1 MSENCPNCGL
11 PKEICACQTIEKET
25 TGKLKIYSTK
35 KRFNKLVTIVE
46 GLDEKELKPVTKEL
60 KRKLAC
66 GGNTKEG
73 IVVLQGDHVRK
84 VADYLVKLGYPR
96 DMINVTEYS
105 FSRR

>member
-1 MSENCPNCGL
+1 MSEICSKCGL

-25 TGKLKIYSTK
+25 TGRLKIYATK

-46 GLDEKELKPVTKEL
+46 GLDEKELRQVGKEL

-73 IVVLQGDHVRK
+73 IVVLQGDHVKK
-84 VADYLVKLGYPR
+84 VAEYLVTLGYPR
-96 DMINVTEYS
+96 EMINAITY
-105 FSRR
+105 FR